1 MTGSDSSRISGMSE
15 EEIRY
20 EVVKKLLKNNPNGTD
35 IALILKQ
42 ASLVM
47 EFLEKGTLEQ
57 TNKKNGRENLS
68 EW

>member
-1 MTGSDSSRISGMSE
+1 MTGSNSSRISGMSE